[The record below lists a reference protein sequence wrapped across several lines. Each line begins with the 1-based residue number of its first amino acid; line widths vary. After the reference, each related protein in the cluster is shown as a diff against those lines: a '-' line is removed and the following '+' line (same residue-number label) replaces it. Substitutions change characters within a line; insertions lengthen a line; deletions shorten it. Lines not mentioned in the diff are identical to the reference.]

1 MEFQKT
7 WKTLPVKLRKT
18 IALVIG
24 STSIVL
30 GALLIVLPGPFT
42 IPFVVFG
49 LMILSLEFVW
59 AESLLV
65 KVKHHAKKTVP
76 RKLRKK
82 KKL

>member
-1 MEFQKT
+1 MEFQKS

-18 IALVIG
+18 IVLVIG

-59 AESLLV
+59 AESLLI
-65 KVKHHAKKTVP
+65 KVKHHAKRSIP
-76 RKLRKK
+76 RKRPKRH
-82 KKL
+82 

>member
-1 MEFQKT
+1 MEFQKS

-18 IALVIG
+18 IVLVIG

-65 KVKHHAKKTVP
+65 KVKHHAKRSIP
-76 RKLRKK
+76 RKRPKRQ
-82 KKL
+82 

>member
-1 MEFQKT
+1 MKFQKS
-7 WKTLPVKLRKT
+7 WKALPANLRKA

-49 LMILSLEFVW
+49 LMILSIEFVW
-59 AESLLV
+59 AESLLI
-65 KVKHHAKKTVP
+65 KVKHHAKKRIP
-76 RKLRKK
+76 RKRSRRP
-82 KKL
+82 

>member
-1 MEFQKT
+1 MEFQKS
-7 WKTLPVKLRKT
+7 WKTLPVKLRK
-18 IALVIG
+18 IVVLVIG
-24 STSIVL
+24 LTSIVL

-65 KVKHHAKKTVP
+65 KVKHHAKRSIP
-76 RKLRKK
+76 RKRPKRQ
-82 KKL
+82 

>member
-1 MEFQKT
+1 MKFQKA
-7 WKTLPVKLRKT
+7 WKALPVKLRKT
-18 IALVIG
+18 VALVIG
-24 STSIVL
+24 STSIVF

-42 IPFVVFG
+42 IPFVIFG

-59 AESLLV
+59 AESLLI

-82 KKL
+82 K